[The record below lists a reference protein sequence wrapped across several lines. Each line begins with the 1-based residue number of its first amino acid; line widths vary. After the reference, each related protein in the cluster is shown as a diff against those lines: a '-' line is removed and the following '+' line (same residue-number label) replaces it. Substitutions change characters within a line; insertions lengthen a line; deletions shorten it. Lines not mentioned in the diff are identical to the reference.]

1 MEYNRLANV
10 IFQRGEKIHQAQYDT
25 ICESIESDKFTLSE
39 HVSDYKSFDAILG
52 KNVYL
57 LEDGTKVLVSKELIE
72 NINSLNINKDKLVEF
87 MSKSEDNFKKTL
99 SIILDNNKSESV

>member
-10 IFQRGEKIHQAQYDT
+10 IFQRGEKIHQAQYDS
-25 ICESIESDKFTLSE
+25 ICESIETDKFTLSE
-39 HVSDYKSFDAILG
+39 HVADYKAFDSILG

-72 NINSLNINKDKLVEF
+72 SINNLDINKDKLVQF
-87 MSKSEDNFKKTL
+87 MSASIDNFKKTL
-99 SIILDNNKSESV
+99 SVIIEN

>member
-10 IFQRGEKIHQAQYDT
+10 IFQRGEKIHQAQYDA

-39 HVSDYKSFDAILG
+39 HVSDYKAFDSIMG

-57 LEDGTKVLVSKELIE
+57 LEDGTRVLVSRELIE
-72 NINSLNINKDKLVEF
+72 HINNLDINKDKLLGF
-87 MSKSEDNFKKTL
+87 MSSSIENFKKTV
-99 SIILDNNKSESV
+99 SIIVDN